1 MNDNLDELYDLDTL
15 REDLLSECSGAF
27 YVGHFGGAAMETSE
41 IRNAS
46 DEELLKLAER
56 NGIHIERY
64 RIGMI

>member
-1 MNDNLDELYDLDTL
+1 MMYENPDELYDFDSL
-15 REDLLSECSGAF
+15 REDLISECSGAF
-27 YVGHFGGAAMETSE
+27 FVGHFGGAAMEASE

-64 RIGMI
+64 RIG